1 MAMWSPSSLAPCIV
15 EELLGLT
22 GEWVMFSKM
31 KDNVYTVVNAPGFLY
46 GIDFTRK

>member
-1 MAMWSPSSLAPCIV
+1 MIMWDPSVATPCIV
-15 EELLGLT
+15 GELLGLT

-31 KDNVYTVVNAPGFLY
+31 KDNVYTVVNMPGLLY